1 MAPRAAKQLL
11 RLHAP
16 VALAE
21 AASPAAAGALLEA
34 LAKHVLLSTEE
45 GKYLQEPLLH
55 CDLMAPPQGPPE
67 RGRDRDRDREGADKE
82 RKPTVLVLTGFRLL
96 CVSSGTWRVL
106 HNVPLRKVHTVSRVG
121 DQLLLELV
129 ARRAASSGAIGP
141 TRSIACPSDEMA
153 AALHDHVLRAVESSR
168 ARRRVWQ
175 VPAGEGAKAKQH
187 RRTQSAP
194 SRKAIVDK
202 SAGASSADAGVP
214 WQGAAAICT
223 SHAFADD
230 PGDVLGASSGPA
242 AAPKKRF
249 LGRRGKDK

>member
-1 MAPRAAKQLL
+1 MSPFINRAFTARKSEN
-11 RLHAP
+11 RPH
-16 VALAE
+16 
-21 AASPAAAGALLEA
+21 
-34 LAKHVLLSTEE
+34 
-45 GKYLQEPLLH
+45 
-55 CDLMAPPQGPPE
+55 PQIS
-67 RGRDRDRDREGADKE
+67 RG
-82 RKPTVLVLTGFRLL
+82 
-96 CVSSGTWRVL
+96 
-106 HNVPLRKVHTVSRVG
+106 
-121 DQLLLELV
+121 
-129 ARRAASSGAIGP
+129 SGAQ
-141 TRSIACPSDEMA
+141 RLACPSDEMA